1 MRKKSEAKIKVFIAD
16 DHAIVRKGLRLIL
29 SETPDLK
36 VIGEAENGNDLLQ
49 KVRKVSVD
57 VVLMDIG
64 MPEKS
69 GWDVLIQLQ
78 REYSTLPVLIL
89 SIYPEE
95 DYAVQFLKA
104 GASGYLSKTSAPEQ
118 LVEAIRKVAQGGK
131 FVSPSLAEKL
141 ASDLGRDSEKPLH
154 HSLSPRELQVLCLI
168 ASGKTV
174 KEVAGELALSVP
186 TISTHRARIL
196 EKMKMKT
203 SAQLIHYAVKK
214 RLVE

>member
-1 MRKKSEAKIKVFIAD
+1 MKKQNKSKIKVFIAD
-16 DHAIVRKGLRLIL
+16 DHAIVRKGLRLIF

-36 VIGEAENGNDLLQ
+36 VVGEAENGSDLLQ
-49 KVRKVSVD
+49 KVRKVDVD

-64 MPEKS
+64 MPEKN
-69 GWDVLIQLQ
+69 GWDVLIQLKNEHS
-78 REYSTLPVLIL
+78 RLPVLIL

-118 LVEAIRKVAQGGK
+118 LVAAVRKVAQGGK
-131 FVSPSLAEKL
+131 FISPGLAEKL
-141 ASDLGRDSEKPLH
+141 VSDLGKDSEKPLH
-154 HSLSPRELQVLCLI
+154 STLSPRELQILCLI

-174 KEVAGELALSVP
+174 KEIAGELALSVP
-186 TISTHRARIL
+186 TISTYRGRIL
-196 EKMKMKT
+196 EKMNMKT
-203 SAQLIHYAVKK
+203 SAQLIHYAVKN